1 MARRKR
7 IDARHQLA
15 ASVLAGETTEVPW
28 SILRSTYFT
37 AKWDRTAARHL
48 TQWADKYGIEVR
60 TEQRNAGPHSSDAE
74 WLRFRVPAK

>member
-37 AKWDRTAARHL
+37 AKWDRTAARTSH
-48 TQWADKYGIEVR
+48 TVGRQVRNRRR